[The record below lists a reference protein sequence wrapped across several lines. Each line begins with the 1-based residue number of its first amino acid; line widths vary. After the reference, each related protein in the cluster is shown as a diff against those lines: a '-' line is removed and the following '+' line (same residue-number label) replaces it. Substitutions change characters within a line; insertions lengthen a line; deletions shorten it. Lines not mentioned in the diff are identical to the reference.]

1 MLFFEEERFPG
12 SFFVPFFYSLLFEVM
27 PARRSVSYSEMQREK
42 IRGVEDGGDDGR
54 RKSYFSWCK
63 HSHKCPEFVSARHA
77 GTSYY
82 PGKCSLDVTPG
93 LHICPLEQP
102 LAQREREVGRG
113 GMERVGKS
121 FSLLRYQGNKQDKT
135 ISDGIIGEASPASCS
150 GNDQCLHHIWTGRW
164 KFPFRS
170 TQTVSLQWK
179 QEAGFS

>member
-1 MLFFEEERFPG
+1 MFLILKCSKRK
-12 SFFVPFFYSLLFEVM
+12 
-27 PARRSVSYSEMQREK
+27 SE
-42 IRGVEDGGDDGR
+42 GWEDGGDDGR
-54 RKSYFSWCK
+54 RKSYF
-63 HSHKCPEFVSARHA
+63 
-77 GTSYY
+77 
-82 PGKCSLDVTPG
+82 PGKCSLDMTPG

-102 LAQREREVGRG
+102 LAQREHEAGRG

-121 FSLLRYQGNKQDKT
+121 FSLVRYQGNKQNKT
-135 ISDGIIGEASPASCS
+135 ISDGIIGEASPVSCS